1 MLSGSSIFEKVKVIP
16 TLDYSPILDDT
27 IFQDDGHTCSDV
39 KSIFWSFSFL
49 YILSPVQ
56 PQTQP
61 QISVPTTFVTIQYLS
76 ETVKSSPAMKP
87 SLQKTIANKSDP
99 YIVPHFWNITC
110 DM

>member
-1 MLSGSSIFEKVKVIP
+1 MLSGSLIFEKVKVIP

-27 IFQDDGHTCSDV
+27 IFQDDSHTCSNV

-56 PQTQP
+56 PQPQS
-61 QISVPTTFVTIQYLS
+61 QISVPITFVTIQYIS
-76 ETVKSSPAMKP
+76 ETTKACPAIKP
-87 SLQKTIANKSDP
+87 SLQKTIANKSDH

-110 DM
+110 DT